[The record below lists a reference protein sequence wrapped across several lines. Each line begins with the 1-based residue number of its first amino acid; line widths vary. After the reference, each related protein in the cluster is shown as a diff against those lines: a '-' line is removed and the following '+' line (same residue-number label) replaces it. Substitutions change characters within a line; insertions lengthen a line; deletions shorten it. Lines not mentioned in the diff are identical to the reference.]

1 MSLFHLQTKIGRH
14 ILRDNKEYLYFSGTD
29 YLGMAAAKE
38 YEDLVIRGIKNLGL
52 NHGLSRINN
61 VRLNI
66 FDQFENYF
74 AEKAGADKALV
85 WSSGYLAGYGTVNY
99 LLDHT
104 DYIFIAPDTHPAI
117 LPEELSPEPNQS
129 FEEWTTHVKE
139 LCETLKA
146 QRILILANAVDPL
159 KPSIH
164 DFSWIGH
171 LPRKHQYT
179 FLVDDSHAFGVIGED
194 IYGTY
199 NRWKFL
205 PVELLVS
212 GSLGKGLGIPAGITL
227 GPVQQ
232 LIGILNRKIFRSAS
246 PPPQAYLW
254 AFLQAQDL
262 YKEQFQKLQKNKVYF
277 NSAINQ
283 ISGFEKDLGFPVYTF
298 TNRKWVGQLE
308 EEGIIISSFPYP
320 EPTDPWIN
328 RIVLSAH
335 HEQEDLEKLY
345 TILEK
350 IQGQVL
356 NSKVL
361 T

>member
-29 YLGMAAAKE
+29 YLGMAAVKE

-104 DYIFIAPDTHPAI
+104 DYIFIAPNTHPAI

-129 FEEWTTHVKE
+129 FEEWTAHVKE

-179 FLVDDSHAFGVIGED
+179 FLVDDSHAFGVVGED

-227 GPVQQ
+227 GPVQP

-262 YKEQFQKLQKNKVYF
+262 YKEQFKKLQKNKVYF
-277 NSAINQ
+277 NSVINQ
-283 ISGFEKDLGFPVYTF
+283 ISGFEKDLGYPVYTF
-298 TNRKWVGQLE
+298 TDRKWVSQLE

-320 EPTDPWIN
+320 EPTDPWVN